1 MGRTWRAR
9 FSLDV
14 EPMGPV
20 HAQVALTGDRARVS
34 LWAERPAAMARLRT
48 GEDRLGS
55 ALREAALEPEIAFH
69 TGQPRAPAAAP
80 GQFLDQAT

>member
-1 MGRTWRAR
+1 
-9 FSLDV
+9 
-14 EPMGPV
+14 MGPV

-48 GEDRLGS
+48 GEERLNS

-69 TGQPRAPAAAP
+69 AGQPRAPAAAP

>member
-1 MGRTWRAR
+1 MRPRAR

-34 LWAERPAAMARLRT
+34 LWAERPMAMARLRA
-48 GEDRLGS
+48 GEERLGGV
-55 ALREAALEPEIAFH
+55 LRDAALEPEIAFH
-69 TGQPRAPAAAP
+69 AGQPRAPAVAP